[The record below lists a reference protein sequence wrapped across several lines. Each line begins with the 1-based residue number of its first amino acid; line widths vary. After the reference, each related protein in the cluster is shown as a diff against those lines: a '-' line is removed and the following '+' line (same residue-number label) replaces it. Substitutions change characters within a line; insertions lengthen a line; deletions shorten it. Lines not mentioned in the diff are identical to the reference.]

1 MLSIIIPT
9 LNEENFLGS
18 LLESIKKQDFKEEY
32 EVIIADAN
40 SQDKTV
46 AIARSYGCKTVEGGM
61 PSRGRNEGAKAAKG
75 DLLFFID
82 ADSTLPP
89 GFFSK
94 LIKEFKEKKLDL
106 ASFPVYPDGG
116 KTDKFFYTIYNS
128 WAWLTQK
135 FLSHA
140 TQTILI
146 KKEIFEKVGGFD
158 EEITVGEDHFL
169 AKAGAQ
175 IGKFGFLKDIPHI
188 PTSVRRFKGEGLKIY
203 LVYFLVG
210 IYFYLGGKF
219 TSDIFK
225 YHHQHPREKSDA
237 GKKNN

>member
-9 LNEENFLGS
+9 LNEENYLGS

-32 EVIIADAN
+32 EVIVADAN
-40 SQDKTV
+40 SQDKT
-46 AIARSYGCKTVEGGM
+46 IEITRSYGYKIVEGGM
-61 PSRGRNEGAKAAKG
+61 PSQGRNEGAKAAKG
-75 DLLFFID
+75 GLLFFID

-94 LIKEFKEKKLDL
+94 LIKDFKEKRLDL

-116 KTDKFFYTIYNS
+116 KADKFFYTIYNY

-135 FLSHA
+135 ILAHA

-158 EEITVGEDHFL
+158 EKITIGEDHAL
-169 AKAGAQ
+169 AKAGAK
-175 IGKFGFLKDIPHI
+175 IGKFGFLKDVPHI
-188 PTSVRRFKGEGLKIY
+188 STSVRRFQGEGSKIY
-203 LVYFLVG
+203 LIYFLVG
-210 IYFYLGGKF
+210 IYLFFGGRF

-225 YHHQHPREKSDA
+225 YHHQHPREKINISR
-237 GKKNN
+237 KKN